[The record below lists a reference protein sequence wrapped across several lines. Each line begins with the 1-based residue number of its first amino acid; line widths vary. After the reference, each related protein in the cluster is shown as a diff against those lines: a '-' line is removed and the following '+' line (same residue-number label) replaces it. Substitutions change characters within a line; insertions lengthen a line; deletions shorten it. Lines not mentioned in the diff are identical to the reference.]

1 VEGRES
7 NLHRLATRPGEK
19 SGLAPELSWLG
30 LILLFAL
37 ALRILVLIAI
47 EPTPLAGDEGDYYQR
62 AVRLASQGR
71 MAGAGERAPANELF
85 FAALFRLFGISTLV
99 ARLGNVV
106 LSAASVVPIYALGRQ
121 LGGGRTGLVA
131 ALLAALYPNFIAY
144 SHYLWAEPLYI
155 LLATSGLALLASQLY
170 RPTLWKSAVSG
181 LLFGAAAL
189 TREVGVVFPLLG
201 SAWLY
206 FFVSRAEPGKAAAR
220 SGLMIAVFAA
230 VLLPWTLHLNAGRED
245 FALVTRT
252 SYMNLYIGNVEPQR
266 LEGEQHPVG
275 PQKRYWSLGRNRIE
289 AERGARELALDAIV
303 RRMPWWPVEKLAEQ
317 LPRFFTPTS
326 FAVRRLL
333 VGPDAPEPHGSWRY
347 RFRWPRVD
355 TPALRWLLVGVAV
368 AGYVAAA
375 VAGVG
380 GLILARVHS
389 AAGLLALFVVAQIG
403 PTLVTFASSRFRL
416 AAMAVLV
423 VGAAAL
429 TRRDES
435 PWVAATPGR
444 RRAAVAGMAILVAVI
459 LYRYQDALR
468 PTWG

>member
-1 VEGRES
+1 VEGQKSDLQRV
-7 NLHRLATRPGEK
+7 GEK
-19 SGLAPELSWLG
+19 SGLAPELGWLG

-37 ALRILVLIAI
+37 ALRILILIAI
-47 EPTPLAGDEGDYYQR
+47 EPTPLAGDEADYYQR

-71 MAGAGERAPANELF
+71 MGGPGERAPANEFF
-85 FAALFRLFGISTLV
+85 FAALFRLFGISPLV

-106 LSAASVVPIYALGRQ
+106 LSTASAIPIYALGRQ

-131 ALLAALYPNFIAY
+131 ALLAALYPNFVAY

-155 LLATSGLALLASQLY
+155 LLATSGLALLGSQLS
-170 RPTLWKSAVSG
+170 RPALWKSGASG

-189 TREVGVVFPLLG
+189 AREVGVVFPLLG
-201 SAWLY
+201 AAWLY
-206 FFVSRAEPGKAAAR
+206 FVSRAEPGKAAAH
-220 SGLMIAVFAA
+220 SGLMIAAFAA

-266 LEGEQHPVG
+266 VEGEERLVG
-275 PQKRYWSLGRNRIE
+275 PRKRYWSLGRNRIE
-289 AERGARELALDAIV
+289 AERGARELALDAIA

-333 VGPDAPEPHGSWRY
+333 VRSDALEPDGSWRY
-347 RFRWPRVD
+347 RFRWSRVD
-355 TPALRWLLVGVAV
+355 TPGLRWLLVGVAV
-368 AGYVAAA
+368 AGYVAVA

-380 GLILARVHS
+380 GLILARGHS
-389 AAGLLALFVVAQIG
+389 TAGLLALFVVAQIG

-435 PWVAATPGR
+435 PWAAATPGR
-444 RRAAVAGMAILVAVI
+444 RRAAVAGMAILVAAI